1 MRGTSFQSAGHR
13 SRPRMADP
21 TTTATAT
28 MPPASGG
35 RPEWADVEA
44 LVLDLF
50 ESRATF
56 ATTTSATNWIS
67 ALEPDRR
74 FMLETDGRSRWVQL
88 EHVRE
93 CWETFERLGRIT
105 RGDVLEPG
113 RCSAVM
119 MGLFAQ
125 LPGVSV
131 DGDALVLR

>member
-13 SRPRMADP
+13 SHSR
-21 TTTATAT
+21 TAEPVATVTAAKS
-28 MPPASGG
+28 PAGG
-35 RPEWADVEA
+35 PPEWADVEA
-44 LVLDLF
+44 FVLDLF
-50 ESRATF
+50 ESRSTF
-56 ATTTSATNWIS
+56 ATTTSAANWIS

-119 MGLFAQ
+119 MGLFGQ
-125 LPGVSV
+125 LPGVLV
-131 DGDALVLR
+131 DGDALVLG